1 MNLKIYS
8 SSCGRKGVTNVGEIF
23 NDYDFQVIKK
33 LTPCNIPKVLPTA
46 YDDTLSYYETLNKL
60 IDKVTELQKA
70 IEDGGF
76 EESILERANQYTD
89 ARVGEVQSEM
99 RDSIHDLEAEVS
111 GFEGRMSEE
120 FLDLKTATNLAL
132 SRLNTAVSELY
143 ATIMNFETDIDNK
156 FVTMYNDLI
165 RYINEEIDARDTVYV
180 IDPVTKRRVPIQTA
194 LWSMYNQ
201 YMREFAVTATEYDS
215 LGLTASEY
223 DNKRLSAYD
232 YDNNFKEKMA
242 EYFNRIM
249 NPFTGLPATLTEIVM
264 HLVDLHRNSITAT
277 EYDALQLTADD
288 YEALDI
294 TAYTFDF
301 ENRTVFV

>member
-1 MNLKIYS
+1 M
-8 SSCGRKGVTNVGEIF
+8 GEIF

-46 YDDTLSYYETLNKL
+46 YDDTLSYYETINKL
-60 IDKVTELQKA
+60 IDKVNELQKA

-89 ARVGEVQSEM
+89 AKVNDVQNEL
-99 RDSIHDLEAEVS
+99 RDDITDITTNITN
-111 GFEGRMSEE
+111 FENRINASFEE
-120 FLDLKTATNLAL
+120 LQTATQLAL
-132 SRLNTAVSELY
+132 SRLSTAVSELY
-143 ATIMNFETDIDNK
+143 ATIMNFETAIDSK
-156 FVTMYNDLI
+156 FITMYNDLI
-165 RYINEEIDARDTVYV
+165 RYIDEEIDARDTVYV

-201 YMREFAVTATEYDS
+201 YMREFAVTASEYDS
-215 LGLTASEY
+215 LMLTASEY
-223 DNKRLSAYD
+223 DSKRLTAYD

-242 EYFNRIM
+242 EYFNKVM

-264 HLVDLHRNSITAT
+264 HLVDLHRNSVTAA
-277 EYDALQLTADD
+277 EYDALQLSVDD